1 MDYCQIE
8 DPTIRDYC
16 EWQRRCAQ
24 AGVTYFQILGGRKRS
39 FLGRLRDR
47 TAESLMIDSGYP
59 NLTSIRCQIE
69 LDASRWHPRYLC
81 REPRRFCEATT
92 VLRVLTSGP
101 SHMADSPRC
110 GRSSWCMDEILAMD
124 ETFSEEEVTLMGRY
138 QPYNDVEDAH
148 EDQNNKE
155 ALLEEA
161 LSSIGMRQLLPQ
173 ISISHSTDISEELR
187 TLHYPSLGHECH
199 MPYFNSSAS
208 VFVPVSN
215 AQPAQVPAP
224 S

>member
-16 EWQRRCAQ
+16 EWQ
-24 AGVTYFQILGGRKRS
+24 
-39 FLGRLRDR
+39 
-47 TAESLMIDSGYP
+47 
-59 NLTSIRCQIE
+59 
-69 LDASRWHPRYLC
+69 
-81 REPRRFCEATT
+81 
-92 VLRVLTSGP
+92 
-101 SHMADSPRC
+101 
-110 GRSSWCMDEILAMD
+110 RSSWCMDEILAMD

-215 AQPAQVPAP
+215 AQPAQVTVKSEAILVKGGNAEALHPSHSLVSSMGSWHSSTEACVPDLSPREPLMGTARSRSVPDYFRSGFAP
-224 S
+224 DPDCPDSQARPPR